1 VVLAFYTGWGSAVD
15 VVTRDNGWSNGLDA
29 IDGRGWLRRGL
40 NLGFKVG
47 EG

>member
-1 VVLAFYTGWGSAVD
+1 VRSIE
-15 VVTRDNGWSNGLDA
+15 VVTRDNGRSNGLNA

-40 NLGFKVG
+40 NWGFKAG